1 MPDEIR
7 WHGDKVLSELREV
20 TGEALWLVGQDCLRQ
35 AQDNIPLDTGA
46 LRRSGHVSVGA
57 LPDPGG
63 VYAAAVAGTSMG
75 EEREGS
81 GDVFVSYSTPY
92 AIVQHE
98 GLHIRHLHGGAKWLE
113 RALPLAWARLDTMI
127 RRAKRKMGVRW

>member
-46 LRRSGHVSVGA
+46 LRRSGHVSAGA

-63 VYAAAVAGTSMG
+63 VYAAAVAETSAG